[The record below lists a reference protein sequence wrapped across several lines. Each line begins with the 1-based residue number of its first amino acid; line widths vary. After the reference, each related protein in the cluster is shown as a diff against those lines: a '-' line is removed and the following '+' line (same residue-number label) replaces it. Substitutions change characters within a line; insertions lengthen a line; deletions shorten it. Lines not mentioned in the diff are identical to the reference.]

1 MSWKKPRF
9 LNDDIDNLRKEI
21 LENPSEDKLQYL
33 EYLLKLRWL
42 TMLYEKTSF
51 ITLSDLKK
59 RGFKKMNKE
68 TILKEY
74 EDTIQ
79 RRFDLFMLIENFDTN
94 TQFSHSSFDL
104 LCLLEQNL
112 CQNLKILEMIART
125 ENILEI
131 LDIER
136 KYFDKLTFSGN

>member
-33 EYLLKLRWL
+33 EYLLKLRWF

-59 RGFKKMNKE
+59 E
-68 TILKEY
+68 ELK
-74 EDTIQ
+74 
-79 RRFDLFMLIENFDTN
+79 N
-94 TQFSHSSFDL
+94 
-104 LCLLEQNL
+104 EQ
-112 CQNLKILEMIART
+112 
-125 ENILEI
+125 
-131 LDIER
+131 
-136 KYFDKLTFSGN
+136 